1 MKPEYLALALVV
13 TTIAVVGPSAYSAL
27 QGHAYGGLVIVL
39 PVVPC
44 VVFIL
49 HKFVPWDSKEDDAQL
64 TRLLKLFGCGDAAH
78 VLRGLGVQTTTD
90 LEYITPEA
98 LSTLGLPVVTK
109 AKLEDAL
116 RCPLRASLHPRAE
129 AVSCSNML
137 RPFAGPMFCRRQL
150 RPLPAWVDFLCLLRR
165 HAGARGWTKQVFE
178 AKDGTDDARCKICD
192 KPSSEHHGP
201 AKYCRKRCADAVAK
215 LIKMQ
220 IPQLYAACREDDDK
234 ALQAL
239 ITAGADVNVV
249 DTEGRSPLHCACH
262 WGKSSVVASLIS
274 SRANLYAKSSQGHTP
289 MHFAVESGSSQCVR
303 MLLEA
308 GVSAKEAAGET
319 RSTPLHWACSKRA
332 LQVCELLIKYGADV
346 NAADI
351 NGNQPLHEGGM
362 GSAEARLLIK
372 HKADVNARDRNQRC
386 PLHKFAYVGT
396 RSVCVTLLEAN
407 AQPDAKDAEGN

>member
-1 MKPEYLALALVV
+1 
-13 TTIAVVGPSAYSAL
+13 
-27 QGHAYGGLVIVL
+27 
-39 PVVPC
+39 
-44 VVFIL
+44 
-49 HKFVPWDSKEDDAQL
+49 
-64 TRLLKLFGCGDAAH
+64 
-78 VLRGLGVQTTTD
+78 
-90 LEYITPEA
+90 
-98 LSTLGLPVVTK
+98 
-109 AKLEDAL
+109 
-116 RCPLRASLHPRAE
+116 
-129 AVSCSNML
+129 
-137 RPFAGPMFCRRQL
+137 
-150 RPLPAWVDFLCLLRR
+150 
-165 HAGARGWTKQVFE
+165 
-178 AKDGTDDARCKICD
+178 
-192 KPSSEHHGP
+192 
-201 AKYCRKRCADAVAK
+201 
-215 LIKMQ
+215 MQ